1 MRYVHN
7 SVYLPVYPRFLVV
20 VAAVVVVAVAVVEV
34 VGARL
39 QLMCQQFD
47 TRTTRKRGHSAYA
60 AFPSRLT

>member
-1 MRYVHN
+1 MVA
-7 SVYLPVYPRFLVV
+7 
-20 VAAVVVVAVAVVEV
+20 AAVVVVVAVVEV

-47 TRTTRKRGHSAYA
+47 ARTARKRGHSAYA